1 MERILVIDAD
11 ESLRDSLTLTLEW
24 AGYDVSEA
32 ASPREGFAFHQ
43 ENPATVVVA
52 NALNVD
58 EDGLEH
64 LQALRSHS
72 PTLPMIA
79 MSGTVPSSEQESQS
93 LQNIFGSVHRLQK
106 PFTVD
111 EFLSTIQ
118 TALPRYLDS

>member
-1 MERILVIDAD
+1 MERILVIDGD
-11 ESLRDSLTLTLEW
+11 ESVRDSLTLTLEW

-58 EDGLEH
+58 EDGLAH
-64 LQALRSHS
+64 LQALRRHS
-72 PTLPMIA
+72 PTLPIIA
-79 MSGTVPSSEQESQS
+79 MSGSLPSSDQESQS
-93 LQNIFGSVHRLQK
+93 LQNIFGSVYRLQK

-111 EFLSTIQ
+111 EFLATVQ
-118 TALPRYLDS
+118 TALPRLAHS